1 MVNYYQY
8 SLKNLRRRGIRS
20 WLTLLGILIGITAV
34 VALITLG
41 NGLKT
46 AVNSQFGVSSTQAI
60 TIQAGGLNLGSP
72 GSAVANP
79 LTKQDAE
86 AIGKLS
92 TIEFA
97 TTRNI
102 EQLIIEYNNK
112 IKVNYIIGIE
122 EGTEKESYE
131 LIGIASENGRLL
143 QSGDSKKIVIGHN
156 FIDRK
161 KNGFEKDI
169 KIGKSLMIN
178 NQSFII
184 IGILEKKGSFI
195 MDNIII
201 MPEKDLDNLVHFGDN
216 VDIIGVKVKDKDLMD
231 KAKEDI
237 EKLLRKRR
245 NVKVGKEDFQVST
258 PDAILS
264 QVNSVIGGI
273 QIFIVLI
280 ASISILVGAIGIVN
294 TMATSVIERRKEI
307 GIMKA
312 IGARNKHIF
321 LLFLVESGF
330 MGFIGGLLGVIFG
343 LFIGYFGTVGI
354 NNFVGITAKPTINY
368 FLIFFVLIGSFLLGA
383 LAGILPAM
391 GAAKEN
397 PVEVLRWEYLW
408 RF

>member
-72 GSAVANP
+72 GSAVSTP

-397 PVEVLRWEYLW
+397 PVEVLR
-408 RF
+408 

>member
-72 GSAVANP
+72 GSAVSTP

-156 FIDRK
+156 FIDGK

-294 TMATSVIERRKEI
+294 TMATSVIERKKEI

-397 PVEVLRWEYLW
+397 PVEVLR
-408 RF
+408 

>member
-397 PVEVLRWEYLW
+397 PVEVLR
-408 RF
+408 

>member
-72 GSAVANP
+72 GSAVSTP

-156 FIDRK
+156 FIDGK

-397 PVEVLRWEYLW
+397 PVEVLR
-408 RF
+408 